1 MINNKN
7 TIKVWYNFEDKSFE
21 IKLDINERYIKT
33 FKEHKIDATVMQIKP
48 RDNIYE
54 DYFLEPELGYANNTL
69 VGKEIFIPQ
78 FPGFKQIKNARG
90 NITLIV
96 LMNLHIVPKHKKAL
110 QEVLY
115 F

>member
-33 FKEHKIDATVMQIKP
+33 FKEHKIDATVIQIKS

-78 FPGFKQIKNARG
+78 FPRI
-90 NITLIV
+90 
-96 LMNLHIVPKHKKAL
+96 
-110 QEVLY
+110 
-115 F
+115 